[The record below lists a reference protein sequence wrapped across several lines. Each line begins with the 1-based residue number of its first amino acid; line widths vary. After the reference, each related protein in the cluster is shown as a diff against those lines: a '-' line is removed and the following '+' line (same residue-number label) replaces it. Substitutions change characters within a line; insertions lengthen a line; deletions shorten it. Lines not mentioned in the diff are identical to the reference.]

1 MFGIG
6 WGELVLVVLVALVVL
21 FLLRFLARR

>member
-6 WGELVLVVLVALVVL
+6 WSELVILVLVAFIVL